1 MKAILYMSPKNN
13 EKKNRLC
20 MKVSSTPNKSGHEKS
35 RFPIS
40 ASMPPY
46 FFYFSSL
53 LFSTRMLGLTKWIIN
68 LVPQE
73 YILSYF
79 YKTLRELSLSTKFAE
94 FFIKIMVFWLL
105 ENAVVTQKIE
115 KLVNVYEN
123 RSIITKKFNQI
134 FRGKS
139 YHVL

>member
-1 MKAILYMSPKNN
+1 MKID
-13 EKKNRLC
+13 RLC

-46 FFYFSSL
+46 FFYFPCL
-53 LFSTRMLGLTKWIIN
+53 LFSTCMLGSIKGIMN
-68 LVPQE
+68 LVPQG

-79 YKTLRELSLSTKFAE
+79 YKSLRALSLSKKFAE
-94 FFIKIMVFWLL
+94 FFIKIMVFRLL
-105 ENAVVTQKIE
+105 ENSTVTQKIE
-115 KLVNVYEN
+115 KLVNVNEN
-123 RSIITKKFNQI
+123 QSIITKKFNQI

>member
-1 MKAILYMSPKNN
+1 MK
-13 EKKNRLC
+13 KKTDYAWKFLQPPI
-20 MKVSSTPNKSGHEKS
+20 KVGMRSLDFLFQHQCHLIFLTSLL
-35 RFPIS
+35 
-40 ASMPPY
+40 
-46 FFYFSSL
+46 FSSL

-68 LVPQE
+68 LVPQG

-105 ENAVVTQKIE
+105 ENAFVTQKIK
-115 KLVNVYEN
+115 KLVNVNEN
-123 RSIITKKFNQI
+123 QSIITKRFNQI